1 MEKEKLESIIE
12 AVLFTM
18 GSAVEKPK
26 LAQVAE
32 CSTDE
37 VEEALKGLKE
47 KYAAPASGLM
57 LITIDDAVQ
66 LCTKSELFEY
76 LVKVAKAPKNYT
88 LSDTAIETLSI
99 IAYKQPVTRLEIE
112 HIRGGVD
119 CSHAINR
126 LLEYGLIE
134 EKGRL
139 NAPGRPILFGTTDIF
154 LRSFGMESL
163 EDLPKLDSDRMED
176 FREQAELEAGESLN
190 ETVSVDV

>member
-1 MEKEKLESIIE
+1 MEKEKLEAIIE

-18 GSAVEKPK
+18 GSAVDKPK
-26 LAQVAE
+26 LAGVTE
-32 CSTDE
+32 SSIDE
-37 VEEALKGLKE
+37 VEEALKALKG
-47 KYAAPASGLM
+47 KYASAESGLM

-119 CSHAINR
+119 CSHAVNR

-139 NAPGRPILFGTTDIF
+139 NAPGRPILFGTTDVF

-176 FREQAELEAGESLN
+176 FREQAELEAGESLEEKVN
-190 ETVSVDV
+190 VDI

>member
-1 MEKEKLESIIE
+1 MDKKRLEAIIE
-12 AVLFTM
+12 AILFTM
-18 GSAVEKPK
+18 GSAVEKTR
-26 LAQVAE
+26 LASVTGASE
-32 CSTDE
+32 EE
-37 VEEALKGLKE
+37 VTQAVEALKQ
-47 KYAAPASGLM
+47 KYSSEDSGLM
-57 LITIDDAVQ
+57 LISIDEAIQ

-119 CSHAINR
+119 CSHAVNR

-139 NAPGRPILFGTTDIF
+139 NAPGRPILFGTTDEF
-154 LRSFGMESL
+154 LRSFGIESL
-163 EDLPKLDSDRMED
+163 EDLPRLDSDRMED
-176 FREQAELEAGESLN
+176 FREQAELEAGETID
-190 ETVSVDV
+190 ETVDVGL

>member
-1 MEKEKLESIIE
+1 MEREKLESIIE

-26 LAQVAE
+26 LAEVTK
-32 CSTDE
+32 CSIDE
-37 VEEALKGLKE
+37 VEEALAALKARYSSAE
-47 KYAAPASGLM
+47 SGLM

-126 LLEYGLIE
+126 LLEYGLVDKIIE
-134 EKGRL
+134 NR
-139 NAPGRPILFGTTDIF
+139 N
-154 LRSFGMESL
+154 
-163 EDLPKLDSDRMED
+163 
-176 FREQAELEAGESLN
+176 EA
-190 ETVSVDV
+190 

>member
-1 MEKEKLESIIE
+1 MEKEKLEAIIE

-18 GSAVEKPK
+18 GSAVEKSK
-26 LAQVAE
+26 LAQVTE
-32 CSTDE
+32 CKTDE

-47 KYAAPASGLM
+47 KYASPASGLM

-66 LCTKSELFEY
+66 LCTRSELFEY

-139 NAPGRPILFGTTDIF
+139 NAPGRPILFGTTDVF

-176 FREQAELEAGESLN
+176 FREQAELEAGESLEEKVN
-190 ETVSVDV
+190 VDI